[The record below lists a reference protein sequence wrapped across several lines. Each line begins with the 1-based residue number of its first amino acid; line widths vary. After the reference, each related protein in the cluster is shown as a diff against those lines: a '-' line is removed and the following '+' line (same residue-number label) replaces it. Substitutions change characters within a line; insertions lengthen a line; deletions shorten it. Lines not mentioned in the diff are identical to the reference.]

1 MKFDW
6 EKFKKEKIAVSF
18 ENEDEVYD
26 FANEATKNGITN
38 VNYCVEIWISIN
50 EKNHNKIVVFD
61 CIDDTISNGGY
72 ILDWGSS
79 NSVYYDNFTI
89 VKWEKQNEEFYPK
102 LKEGMIIEIG
112 DKQEPL
118 WYIRRVKEELIAT
131 NNKGWFDLKSYDN
144 NLMDKTLPKFN
155 IVKIYK
161 SNSHTLNNL
170 FSKEN
175 LVLIWERK
183 EEAEEMTLD
192 EICKALGKKIKIKED

>member
-26 FANEATKNGITN
+26 FANEATKNGIIN
-38 VNYCVEIWISIN
+38 VDFCVAIWIKFSLN
-50 EKNHNKIVVFD
+50 GKVVFECTD
-61 CIDDTISNGGY
+61 GN
-72 ILDWGSS
+72 ILDWGYS
-79 NSVYYDNFTI
+79 NSVYYNNFTI
-89 VKWEKQNEEFYPK
+89 VKWVKQNKELYPE
-102 LKEGMIIEIG
+102 LKEGMIVEIA
-112 DKQEPL
+112 DESDPF
-118 WYIRRVKEELIAT
+118 WYIRKVKEELIAT
-131 NNKGWFDLKSYDN
+131 NDNEWFDLKSYDN